1 MPKLLKQTF
10 KAWLNEMPGSKHK
23 LIVTGELEVPTS
35 GWKAELTR
43 KEPQGINPTIL
54 MLEVHAQA
62 PQGMVSQIVQKLPL
76 RYEQTVSADSYTQV
90 TILYENDS
98 VTVDVKPV
106 H

>member
-1 MPKLLKQTF
+1 
-10 KAWLNEMPGSKHK
+10 
-23 LIVTGELEVPTS
+23 
-35 GWKAELTR
+35 
-43 KEPQGINPTIL
+43 

-98 VTVDVKPV
+98 VTATDATARAITTVPLQIATAGWAKAHRAVPTSSIAADRIGALTLQARAATLAC
-106 H
+106 

>member
-1 MPKLLKQTF
+1 
-10 KAWLNEMPGSKHK
+10 
-23 LIVTGELEVPTS
+23 
-35 GWKAELTR
+35 
-43 KEPQGINPTIL
+43 